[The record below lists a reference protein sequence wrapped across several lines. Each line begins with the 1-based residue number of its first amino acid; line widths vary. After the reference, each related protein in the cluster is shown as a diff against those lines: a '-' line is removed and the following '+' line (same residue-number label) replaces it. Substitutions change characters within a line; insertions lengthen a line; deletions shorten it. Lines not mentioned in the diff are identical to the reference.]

1 MKNYRILLVFVLI
14 AALVNLSGC
23 RRGKE
28 LPDEIAAMLNDASGK
43 IVRLGIYGDP
53 LSLNPVEH
61 IESEHGQMVSNF
73 VHAAPLRKLADGS
86 FVPYL
91 FSEYYLT
98 PGENGTVVLNAVW
111 RRGLKWHDGTEF
123 DPRSLEFTIRTMAD
137 PKNNSPYAELAKG
150 VLAVSSIGQGQR
162 CHMIFAGNS
171 RQYLDLLCVG
181 LLPKHI
187 LDSDKPTTT
196 ADSAVTASATG
207 EAGSTGNASAASV
220 LEMYADKPVGLGP
233 YMIKARE
240 KSSYLLL
247 EANPHFFD
255 DRVASRPVVLI
266 HSNYDFQQLVSN
278 FRQKKYDWI
287 NLPSM
292 ISEQLENMKLEQ
304 VKFVK
309 YPNQAAMVW
318 VFNTRDASLADAKVR
333 TALDLLVDRN
343 RILNQFP
350 GDAVA
355 LYANILASGAPSP
368 EEYQTRFANG
378 EKMLETA
385 GIKDANNDGWR
396 DINGNPFE
404 IKILINDDNLSRRVI
419 ADQIVADLGRAKVK
433 AVVEAVSWSDF
444 ASKRLRQGEF
454 STALLSYQF
463 PTGGNWVALLHS
475 SPKILDNLNYAGVK
489 DEQVDKTLD
498 ELDSMLDATD
508 RNQAVAS
515 LSAYLEEYRPM
526 AFLVRPM
533 DVGLYHAEAGLSTAA
548 SAIWNDVLNWK
559 LLFGPAESQL

>member
-1 MKNYRILLVFVLI
+1 MKNYRIILIFVLM
-14 AALVNLSGC
+14 AALVNFSGC
-23 RRGKE
+23 RRTQE
-28 LPDEIAAMLNDASGK
+28 LPGEIAAMLDDSSGK

-53 LSLNPVEH
+53 LGLNPIEH
-61 IESEHGQMVSNF
+61 LESEHGQMVSNF
-73 VHAAPLRKLADGS
+73 IHAAPLRKLADGS

-98 PGENGTVVLNAVW
+98 PGENGTVVLDAVW

-123 DPRSLEFTIRTMAD
+123 DPRSLEFTIRMMAD
-137 PKNNSPYAELAKG
+137 PKNNSPYVELAKG

-187 LDSDKPTTT
+187 LDSYKAAVS
-196 ADSAVTASATG
+196 ADSSVTASSSG
-207 EAGSTGNASAASV
+207 EVKNASAASV

-255 DRVASRPVVLI
+255 DRIASRPVVLI
-266 HSNYDFQQLVSN
+266 HSSYDFQQLVSN

-292 ISEQLENMKLEQ
+292 ISEQLENMKLDQ

-333 TALDLLVDRN
+333 IALDLLVDRN

-350 GDAVA
+350 GDGVA
-355 LYANILASGAPSP
+355 LYNNILASGSATP
-368 EEYQTRFANG
+368 EEYSNRFANG
-378 EKMLETA
+378 EKMLDTA
-385 GIKDANNDGWR
+385 GVKDSNNDNWR
-396 DINGNPFE
+396 DFNGKPFE

-419 ADQIVADLGRAKVK
+419 ADQIVADLGRAHIK

-444 ASKRLRQGEF
+444 VSKRLRQGEF
-454 STALLSYQF
+454 NTALLSYHF
-463 PTGGNWVALLHS
+463 PVGGNWASLLHS
-475 SPKILDNLNYAGVK
+475 SPKVLDNLNYAGVK
-489 DEQVDKTLD
+489 DGQVDKTLD
-498 ELDSMLDATD
+498 ELDSMLDGVD
-508 RNQAVAS
+508 RNQSAAS
-515 LSAYLEEYRPM
+515 LSAYLEESRPM

-533 DVGLYHAEAGLSTAA
+533 DVGLYHADAGLSTAA
-548 SAIWNDVLNWK
+548 CAIWNDVLNWK

>member
-1 MKNYRILLVFVLI
+1 MKNYRIILIFVLM
-14 AALVNLSGC
+14 AALVNFSGC
-23 RRGKE
+23 RRTQE
-28 LPDEIAAMLNDASGK
+28 LPGEIAAMLDDSSGK

-53 LSLNPVEH
+53 LGLNPIEH
-61 IESEHGQMVSNF
+61 LESEHGQMVSNF
-73 VHAAPLRKLADGS
+73 IHAAPLRKLADGS

-98 PGENGTVVLNAVW
+98 PGENGTVVLDAVW

-123 DPRSLEFTIRTMAD
+123 DPRSLEFTIRMMAD
-137 PKNNSPYAELAKG
+137 PKNNSPYVELAKG

-187 LDSDKPTTT
+187 LDSDKAAVS
-196 ADSAVTASATG
+196 ADSSVTASASG
-207 EAGSTGNASAASV
+207 EVKNASAASV

-255 DRVASRPVVLI
+255 DRIASRPVVLI
-266 HSNYDFQQLVSN
+266 HSSYDFQQLVSN

-292 ISEQLENMKLEQ
+292 ISEQLENMKLDQ

-333 TALDLLVDRN
+333 IALDLLVDRN

-350 GDAVA
+350 GDGVA
-355 LYANILASGAPSP
+355 LYNNILASGSATP
-368 EEYQTRFANG
+368 EEYSNRFANG
-378 EKMLETA
+378 EKMLDTA
-385 GIKDANNDGWR
+385 GVKDSNNDNWR
-396 DINGNPFE
+396 DFNGKPFE

-419 ADQIVADLGRAKVK
+419 ADQIVADLGRAHIK
-433 AVVEAVSWSDF
+433 AVIEAVSWSDF
-444 ASKRLRQGEF
+444 VSKRLRQGEF
-454 STALLSYQF
+454 NTALLSYHF
-463 PTGGNWVALLHS
+463 PVGGNWASLLHS
-475 SPKILDNLNYAGVK
+475 SPKVLDNLNYAGVK
-489 DEQVDKTLD
+489 DGQVDKTLD
-498 ELDSMLDATD
+498 ELDSMLDGVD
-508 RNQAVAS
+508 RNQSAAS
-515 LSAYLEEYRPM
+515 LSAYLEESRPM

-533 DVGLYHAEAGLSTAA
+533 DVGLYHADAGLSTAA
-548 SAIWNDVLNWK
+548 CAIWNDVLNWK

>member
-1 MKNYRILLVFVLI
+1 MKNYRIILVFALI
-14 AALVNLSGC
+14 AALVNFSGC
-23 RRGKE
+23 RRTKE
-28 LPDEIAAMLNDASGK
+28 LPDNIAAMLNDSSGK

-53 LSLNPVEH
+53 LGLNPIEH
-61 IESEHGQMVSNF
+61 LESEHGQMVSNF

-98 PGENGTVVLNAVW
+98 PGDNGTVVLNAVW

-123 DPRSLEFTIRTMAD
+123 DPRSLELTVRMMAD

-187 LDSDKPTTT
+187 LEPEKTTEV
-196 ADSAVTASATG
+196 AAAAVASAAG
-207 EAGSTGNASAASV
+207 EANNASAASA

-240 KSSYLLL
+240 KGSYLLL
-247 EANPHFFD
+247 EANPNFFD
-255 DRVASRPVVLI
+255 DRIASRPAVLL
-266 HSNYDFQQLVSN
+266 HCSYDFQQLVSN

-292 ISEQLENMKLEQ
+292 ISEQLENMKLDQ

-355 LYANILASGAPSP
+355 LYANILASGPAVA
-368 EEYQTRFANG
+368 EEYASRFANG
-378 EKMLETA
+378 EKMLEAA
-385 GIKDANNDGWR
+385 GVKDSNNDGWR

-419 ADQIVADLGRAKVK
+419 ADQIVADLGRARVK
-433 AVVEAVSWSDF
+433 AVVESVSWSDF
-444 ASKRLRQGEF
+444 VSKRLKQGEF
-454 STALLSYQF
+454 STALLSYHF
-463 PTGGNWVALLHS
+463 PIGGNWVSLLHS

-489 DEQVDKTLD
+489 DEQIDKTLD
-498 ELDSMLDATD
+498 ALDSMLDGTD
-508 RNQAVAS
+508 RNQAIAS
-515 LSAYLEEYRPM
+515 LSVYLEEHRPM

>member
-1 MKNYRILLVFVLI
+1 MKNYRIILVFALI
-14 AALVNLSGC
+14 AALVNFAGC
-23 RRGKE
+23 RRSKE
-28 LPDEIAAMLNDASGK
+28 LPDEIAAMLNDSSGK

-53 LSLNPVEH
+53 LGLNPIEH
-61 IESEHGQMVSNF
+61 LESEHGQMVSNF

-98 PGENGTVVLNAVW
+98 PGDNGTVVLNAVW

-123 DPRSLEFTIRTMAD
+123 DPRSLELTVRMMAD

-187 LDSDKPTTT
+187 LEPEKTTEV
-196 ADSAVTASATG
+196 AAAAVASAAG
-207 EAGSTGNASAASV
+207 EANNASAASA

-240 KSSYLLL
+240 KGSYLLL
-247 EANPHFFD
+247 EANPNFFD
-255 DRVASRPVVLI
+255 DRIASRPAVLL
-266 HSNYDFQQLVSN
+266 HCSYDFQQLVSN

-292 ISEQLENMKLEQ
+292 ISEQLENMKLDQ

-355 LYANILASGAPSP
+355 LYANILASGPAVA
-368 EEYQTRFANG
+368 EEYASRFANG
-378 EKMLETA
+378 EKMLEAA
-385 GIKDANNDGWR
+385 GVKDSNNDGWR

-419 ADQIVADLGRAKVK
+419 ADQIVADLGRARVK
-433 AVVEAVSWSDF
+433 AVVESVSWSDF
-444 ASKRLRQGEF
+444 VSKRLKQGEF
-454 STALLSYQF
+454 STALLSYHF
-463 PTGGNWVALLHS
+463 PIGGNWVSLLHS

-489 DEQVDKTLD
+489 DEQIDKTLD
-498 ELDSMLDATD
+498 ALDSMLDGTD

>member
-1 MKNYRILLVFVLI
+1 MKNYRIILVFALI
-14 AALVNLSGC
+14 AALVNFAGC
-23 RRGKE
+23 RRSKE
-28 LPDEIAAMLNDASGK
+28 LPDEIAAMLNDSSGK

-53 LSLNPVEH
+53 LGLNPIEH
-61 IESEHGQMVSNF
+61 LESEHGQMVSNF

-98 PGENGTVVLNAVW
+98 PGDNGTVVLNAVW

-123 DPRSLEFTIRTMAD
+123 DPRSLELTVRMMAD

-162 CHMIFAGNS
+162 CHMIFAGDS

-187 LDSDKPTTT
+187 LEPEKTTE
-196 ADSAVTASATG
+196 AAAAAVASAAG
-207 EAGSTGNASAASV
+207 EANNASAASV
-220 LEMYADKPVGLGP
+220 LEIYADKPVGLGP

-240 KSSYLLL
+240 KGSYLLL
-247 EANPHFFD
+247 EANPNFFD
-255 DRVASRPVVLI
+255 DRIASRPAVLL
-266 HSNYDFQQLVSN
+266 HCSYDFQQLVSN

-292 ISEQLENMKLEQ
+292 ISEQLENMKLDQ

-355 LYANILASGAPSP
+355 LYANILASGPAVA
-368 EEYQTRFANG
+368 EEYANRFANG

-385 GIKDANNDGWR
+385 GIKDSNNDGWR

-419 ADQIVADLGRAKVK
+419 ADQIVADLGRARVK
-433 AVVEAVSWSDF
+433 AVVESVSWSDF
-444 ASKRLRQGEF
+444 VSKRLRQGEF
-454 STALLSYQF
+454 STALLSYHF
-463 PTGGNWVALLHS
+463 PTGGNWVSLLHS

-489 DEQVDKTLD
+489 DEQIDKTLD
-498 ELDSMLDATD
+498 ALDSMLDGTD

>member
-1 MKNYRILLVFVLI
+1 MKNYRIILVFSLI
-14 AALVNLSGC
+14 AALVNFAGC
-23 RRGKE
+23 RRSKE
-28 LPDEIAAMLNDASGK
+28 LPDEIAAMLNDSSGK

-53 LSLNPVEH
+53 LGLNPIEH
-61 IESEHGQMVSNF
+61 LESEHGQMVSNF

-98 PGENGTVVLNAVW
+98 PGDNGTVVLNAVW

-123 DPRSLEFTIRTMAD
+123 DPRSLELTVRMMAD

-162 CHMIFAGNS
+162 CHMIFAGDS

-187 LDSDKPTTT
+187 LEPEKTTEV
-196 ADSAVTASATG
+196 AAAAVASAAG
-207 EAGSTGNASAASV
+207 EANNASAASA

-240 KSSYLLL
+240 KGSYLLL
-247 EANPHFFD
+247 EANPNFFD
-255 DRVASRPVVLI
+255 DRIASRPAVLL
-266 HSNYDFQQLVSN
+266 HCSYDFQQLVSN

-292 ISEQLENMKLEQ
+292 ISEQLENMKLDQ

-355 LYANILASGAPSP
+355 LYANILASGPAVA
-368 EEYQTRFANG
+368 EEYASRFANG
-378 EKMLETA
+378 EKMLEAA
-385 GIKDANNDGWR
+385 GVKDSNNDGWR

-419 ADQIVADLGRAKVK
+419 ADQIVADLGRARVK
-433 AVVEAVSWSDF
+433 AVVESVSWSDF
-444 ASKRLRQGEF
+444 VSKRLKQGEF
-454 STALLSYQF
+454 STALLSYHF
-463 PTGGNWVALLHS
+463 PIGGNWVSLLHS

-489 DEQVDKTLD
+489 DEQIDKTLD
-498 ELDSMLDATD
+498 ALDSMLDGTD

>member
-1 MKNYRILLVFVLI
+1 MKNYRIILVFALI
-14 AALVNLSGC
+14 AALVNFAGC
-23 RRGKE
+23 RRSKE
-28 LPDEIAAMLNDASGK
+28 LPDEIAAMLNDSSGK

-53 LSLNPVEH
+53 LGLNPIEH
-61 IESEHGQMVSNF
+61 LESEHGQMVSNF

-98 PGENGTVVLNAVW
+98 PGDNGTVVLNAVW

-123 DPRSLEFTIRTMAD
+123 DPRSLELTVRMMAD

-162 CHMIFAGNS
+162 CHMIFAGDS

-187 LDSDKPTTT
+187 LEPEKTTEV
-196 ADSAVTASATG
+196 AAAAVASAAG
-207 EAGSTGNASAASV
+207 EANNASAASA

-240 KSSYLLL
+240 KGSYLLL
-247 EANPHFFD
+247 EANPNFFD
-255 DRVASRPVVLI
+255 DRIASRPAVLL
-266 HSNYDFQQLVSN
+266 HCSYDFQQLVSN

-292 ISEQLENMKLEQ
+292 ISEQLENMKLDQ

-355 LYANILASGAPSP
+355 LYANILASGPAVA
-368 EEYQTRFANG
+368 EEYASRFANG
-378 EKMLETA
+378 EKMLEAA
-385 GIKDANNDGWR
+385 GVKDSNNDGWR

-419 ADQIVADLGRAKVK
+419 ADQIVADLGRARVK
-433 AVVEAVSWSDF
+433 AVVESVSWSDF
-444 ASKRLRQGEF
+444 VSKRLRQGEF
-454 STALLSYQF
+454 STALLSYHF
-463 PTGGNWVALLHS
+463 PTGGNWVSLLHS

-489 DEQVDKTLD
+489 DEQIDKTLD
-498 ELDSMLDATD
+498 ALDSMLDGTD

>member
-1 MKNYRILLVFVLI
+1 MKNYRIILIFVLM
-14 AALVNLSGC
+14 AALVNFSGC
-23 RRGKE
+23 RRTQE
-28 LPDEIAAMLNDASGK
+28 LPGEIAAMLDDSSGK

-53 LSLNPVEH
+53 LGLNPIEH
-61 IESEHGQMVSNF
+61 LESEHGQMVSNF
-73 VHAAPLRKLADGS
+73 IHAAPMRKLADGS

-98 PGENGTVVLNAVW
+98 PGENGTVVLDAVW

-123 DPRSLEFTIRTMAD
+123 DPRSLEFTIRMMAD
-137 PKNNSPYAELAKG
+137 PKNNSPYVELAKG

-187 LDSDKPTTT
+187 LDSDKAAVS
-196 ADSAVTASATG
+196 ADSSVTASSSG
-207 EAGSTGNASAASV
+207 EVKNASAASV

-255 DRVASRPVVLI
+255 DRIASRPVVLI
-266 HSNYDFQQLVSN
+266 HSSYDFQQLVSN

-292 ISEQLENMKLEQ
+292 ISEQLENMKLDQ

-333 TALDLLVDRN
+333 IALDLLVDRN

-350 GDAVA
+350 GDGVA
-355 LYANILASGAPSP
+355 LYNNILASGSAAP
-368 EEYQTRFANG
+368 EEYSNRFANG
-378 EKMLETA
+378 EKMLDTA
-385 GIKDANNDGWR
+385 GVKDSNNDNWR
-396 DINGNPFE
+396 DFNGKPFE

-419 ADQIVADLGRAKVK
+419 ADQIVADLGRAHIK

-444 ASKRLRQGEF
+444 VSKRLRQGEF
-454 STALLSYQF
+454 STALLSYHF
-463 PTGGNWVALLHS
+463 PVGGNWASLLHS
-475 SPKILDNLNYAGVK
+475 SPKVLDNLNYAGVK
-489 DEQVDKTLD
+489 DGQVDKTLD
-498 ELDSMLDATD
+498 ELDSMLDGVD
-508 RNQAVAS
+508 RNQSAAS
-515 LSAYLEEYRPM
+515 LSAYLEESRPM

-533 DVGLYHAEAGLSTAA
+533 DVGLYHADAGLSTAA
-548 SAIWNDVLNWK
+548 CAIWNDVLNWK

>member
-1 MKNYRILLVFVLI
+1 MKNYRIILIFVLM
-14 AALVNLSGC
+14 AALVNFSGC
-23 RRGKE
+23 RRTQE
-28 LPDEIAAMLNDASGK
+28 LPGEIAAMLDDSSGK

-53 LSLNPVEH
+53 LGLNPIEH
-61 IESEHGQMVSNF
+61 LESEHGQMVSNF

-137 PKNNSPYAELAKG
+137 PKNNSPYADLAKG

-187 LDSDKPTTT
+187 LDPEKT
-196 ADSAVTASATG
+196 AEAADAAANASAAG
-207 EAGSTGNASAASV
+207 EVKNASAASV

-318 VFNTRDASLADAKVR
+318 VFNTRDASLADAKIR

-350 GDAVA
+350 GDGVA

-515 LSAYLEEYRPM
+515 LSAYLEEHRPM
-526 AFLVRPM
+526 AFLIRPM

>member
-1 MKNYRILLVFVLI
+1 MKNYRIILVFALI
-14 AALVNLSGC
+14 AALVNFAGC
-23 RRGKE
+23 RRSKE
-28 LPDEIAAMLNDASGK
+28 LPDEIAAMLNDSSGK

-53 LSLNPVEH
+53 LGLNPIEH
-61 IESEHGQMVSNF
+61 LESEHGQMVSNF

-98 PGENGTVVLNAVW
+98 PGDNGTVVLNAVW

-123 DPRSLEFTIRTMAD
+123 DPRSLELTVRMMAD

-162 CHMIFAGNS
+162 CHMIFAGDS

-187 LDSDKPTTT
+187 LEPEKTTEV
-196 ADSAVTASATG
+196 AAAAVASAAG
-207 EAGSTGNASAASV
+207 EANNASAASA

-240 KSSYLLL
+240 KGSYLLL
-247 EANPHFFD
+247 EANPNFFD
-255 DRVASRPVVLI
+255 DRIASRPAVLL
-266 HSNYDFQQLVSN
+266 HCSYDFQQLVSN

-292 ISEQLENMKLEQ
+292 ISEQLENMKLDQ

-355 LYANILASGAPSP
+355 LYANILASGPAVA
-368 EEYQTRFANG
+368 EEYASRFANG
-378 EKMLETA
+378 EKMLEAA
-385 GIKDANNDGWR
+385 GVKDSNNDGWR

-419 ADQIVADLGRAKVK
+419 ADQIVADLGRARVK
-433 AVVEAVSWSDF
+433 AVVESVSWSDF
-444 ASKRLRQGEF
+444 VSKRLKQGEF
-454 STALLSYQF
+454 STALLSYHF
-463 PTGGNWVALLHS
+463 PTGGNWVSLLHS

-489 DEQVDKTLD
+489 DEQIDKTLD
-498 ELDSMLDATD
+498 ALDSMLDGTD

>member
-1 MKNYRILLVFVLI
+1 MKNIRIILIFVLI
-14 AALVNLSGC
+14 AALVNFSGC
-23 RRGKE
+23 RRTQE
-28 LPDEIAAMLNDASGK
+28 LPVEIAAMLDDSSGR

-53 LSLNPVEH
+53 LGLNPIEH
-61 IESEHGQMVSNF
+61 MESEHGQMVSNF
-73 VHAAPLRKLADGS
+73 IHAAPLRKLADGS

-98 PGENGTVVLNAVW
+98 SGENGTVVLDAVW

-123 DPRSLEFTIRTMAD
+123 DPRSLEFTIRMMAD
-137 PKNNSPYAELAKG
+137 PKNNSPYAGLAKG
-150 VLAVSSIGQGQR
+150 VLTVSSIGQGQR
-162 CHMIFAGNS
+162 CHMVFAGNS

-187 LDSDKPTTT
+187 LDSDKPAVP
-196 ADSAVTASATG
+196 ADVSTASAAG
-207 EAGSTGNASAASV
+207 EVKNASAASV
-220 LEMYADKPVGLGP
+220 LEMYAEKPVGLGP
-233 YMIKARE
+233 YLIKTRE

-255 DRVASRPVVLI
+255 DRIASRPAVLI
-266 HSNYDFQQLVSN
+266 HCSYDFQQLVSN

-292 ISEQLENMKLEQ
+292 ISEQLESMKLDQ

-350 GDAVA
+350 GDGVA
-355 LYANILASGAPSP
+355 LYNNILASGPAAP
-368 EEYQTRFANG
+368 EEYSNRFASG
-378 EKMLETA
+378 EKMLDAA
-385 GIKDANNDGWR
+385 GVKDSNNDSWR
-396 DINGNPFE
+396 DLNGNPFE

-419 ADQIVADLGRAKVK
+419 ADQIVADLGRAHIK

-444 ASKRLRQGEF
+444 VSRRLRQGEF
-454 STALLSYQF
+454 STALLSYHF
-463 PTGGNWVALLHS
+463 PAGGNWASLLHS

-489 DEQVDKTLD
+489 DGQVDKTLD
-498 ELDSMLDATD
+498 ELDSMLDGVD

-548 SAIWNDVLNWK
+548 CAIWNDVLNWK

>member
-1 MKNYRILLVFVLI
+1 MKNYRIILVFALI
-14 AALVNLSGC
+14 AALVNFAGC
-23 RRGKE
+23 RRSKE
-28 LPDEIAAMLNDASGK
+28 LPDEIAAMLNDSSGK

-53 LSLNPVEH
+53 LGLNPIEH
-61 IESEHGQMVSNF
+61 LESEHGQMVSNF

-98 PGENGTVVLNAVW
+98 PGDNGTVVLNAVW

-123 DPRSLEFTIRTMAD
+123 DPRSLELTVRMMAD
-137 PKNNSPYAELAKG
+137 PKNNSPYVELAKG

-162 CHMIFAGNS
+162 CHMIFAGDS

-187 LDSDKPTTT
+187 LEPEKTTE
-196 ADSAVTASATG
+196 AAAAAVASAAG
-207 EAGSTGNASAASV
+207 EANNASAASV
-220 LEMYADKPVGLGP
+220 LEIYADKPVGLGP

-240 KSSYLLL
+240 KGSYLLL
-247 EANPHFFD
+247 EANPNFFD
-255 DRVASRPVVLI
+255 DRIASRPAVLL
-266 HSNYDFQQLVSN
+266 HCSYDFQQLVSN

-292 ISEQLENMKLEQ
+292 ISEQLENMKLDQ

-318 VFNTRDASLADAKVR
+318 VFNTRDTSLADAKVR
-333 TALDLLVDRN
+333 IALDLLVDRN

-355 LYANILASGAPSP
+355 LYANILASGPAVA
-368 EEYQTRFANG
+368 EEYASRFANG
-378 EKMLETA
+378 EKMLEAA
-385 GIKDANNDGWR
+385 GVKDSNNDGWR

-419 ADQIVADLGRAKVK
+419 ADQIVADLGRARVK
-433 AVVEAVSWSDF
+433 AVVESVSWSDF
-444 ASKRLRQGEF
+444 VSKRLKQGEF
-454 STALLSYQF
+454 STALLSYHF
-463 PTGGNWVALLHS
+463 PIGGNWVSLLHS

-489 DEQVDKTLD
+489 DEQIDKTLD
-498 ELDSMLDATD
+498 ALDSMLDGTD

-515 LSAYLEEYRPM
+515 LSAHLEEQRPM

>member
-1 MKNYRILLVFVLI
+1 MKNYRIILIFVLI
-14 AALVNLSGC
+14 AALVNFSGC
-23 RRGKE
+23 RRTQE
-28 LPDEIAAMLNDASGK
+28 LPGEIAAMLDDSSGRV
-43 IVRLGIYGDP
+43 VRLGIYGDP
-53 LSLNPVEH
+53 LGLNPIEH
-61 IESEHGQMVSNF
+61 LESEHGQMVSNF
-73 VHAAPLRKLADGS
+73 IHAAPLRKLADGS

-98 PGENGTVVLNAVW
+98 PGENGTVVLDAVW

-123 DPRSLEFTIRTMAD
+123 DPRALEFTIRMMAD
-137 PKNNSPYAELAKG
+137 PKNNSPYVELAKG

-187 LDSDKPTTT
+187 LDSDKP
-196 ADSAVTASATG
+196 AASSDQSVTASAAG
-207 EAGSTGNASAASV
+207 EVKNASAASV
-220 LEMYADKPVGLGP
+220 LEMYAEKPVGLGP

-247 EANPHFFD
+247 EANPYFFD
-255 DRVASRPVVLI
+255 DRIASRPAVLI
-266 HSNYDFQQLVSN
+266 HSSYDFQQLVSN

-292 ISEQLENMKLEQ
+292 ISEQLENMKLDQ

-350 GDAVA
+350 GDGVA
-355 LYANILASGAPSP
+355 LYSNILASGPAAP
-368 EEYQTRFANG
+368 EEYSNRFASG
-378 EKMLETA
+378 EKMLDAA
-385 GIKDANNDGWR
+385 GVKDSNNDNWR
-396 DINGNPFE
+396 DFNGSPFE

-419 ADQIVADLGRAKVK
+419 ADQIVVDLGRAHIK
-433 AVVEAVSWSDF
+433 ASVEAVSWSDF
-444 ASKRLRQGEF
+444 VSKRLRQGEF

-463 PTGGNWVALLHS
+463 PAGGNWVSLLHS
-475 SPKILDNLNYAGVK
+475 SPKVLDNLNYAGVK
-489 DEQVDKTLD
+489 DGQVDKTLE
-498 ELDSMLDATD
+498 ELDSMLDGVD

-515 LSAYLEEYRPM
+515 LSAYLEESRPM

-533 DVGLYHAEAGLSTAA
+533 DVGLYHADAGLSTAA
-548 SAIWNDVLNWK
+548 CAIWNDVLNWK

>member
-1 MKNYRILLVFVLI
+1 MKNYRIILVFALI
-14 AALVNLSGC
+14 AALVNFAGC
-23 RRGKE
+23 RRSKE
-28 LPDEIAAMLNDASGK
+28 LPDEIAAMLNDSSGK

-53 LSLNPVEH
+53 LGLNPIEH
-61 IESEHGQMVSNF
+61 LESEHGQMVSNF

-98 PGENGTVVLNAVW
+98 PGDNGTVVLNAVW

-123 DPRSLEFTIRTMAD
+123 DPRSLELTVRMMAD

-162 CHMIFAGNS
+162 CHMIFAGDS

-187 LDSDKPTTT
+187 LEPEKTTE
-196 ADSAVTASATG
+196 AAAAAVASAAG
-207 EAGSTGNASAASV
+207 EANNASAASV
-220 LEMYADKPVGLGP
+220 LEIYADKPVGLGP

-240 KSSYLLL
+240 KGSYLLL
-247 EANPHFFD
+247 EANPNFFD
-255 DRVASRPVVLI
+255 DRIASRPAVLL
-266 HSNYDFQQLVSN
+266 HCSYDFQQLVSN

-292 ISEQLENMKLEQ
+292 ISEQLENMKLDQ

-318 VFNTRDASLADAKVR
+318 VFNTRDTSLADAKVR
-333 TALDLLVDRN
+333 IALDLLVDRN

-355 LYANILASGAPSP
+355 LYANILASGPAVA
-368 EEYQTRFANG
+368 EEYASRFANG
-378 EKMLETA
+378 EKMLEAA
-385 GIKDANNDGWR
+385 GIKDSNNDGWR

-419 ADQIVADLGRAKVK
+419 ADQIVADLGRARVK
-433 AVVEAVSWSDF
+433 AVVESVSWSDF
-444 ASKRLRQGEF
+444 VSKRLKQGEF
-454 STALLSYQF
+454 STALLSYHF
-463 PTGGNWVALLHS
+463 PTGGNWVSLLHS

-489 DEQVDKTLD
+489 DEQIDKTLD
-498 ELDSMLDATD
+498 ALDSMLDGTD

>member
-1 MKNYRILLVFVLI
+1 MKNYRIILVFALI
-14 AALVNLSGC
+14 AALVNFAGC
-23 RRGKE
+23 RRSKE
-28 LPDEIAAMLNDASGK
+28 LPDEIAAMLNDSSGK

-53 LSLNPVEH
+53 LGLNPIEH
-61 IESEHGQMVSNF
+61 LESEHGQMVSNF

-98 PGENGTVVLNAVW
+98 PGDNGTVVLNAVW

-123 DPRSLEFTIRTMAD
+123 DPRSLELTVRMMAD

-162 CHMIFAGNS
+162 CHMIFAGDS

-187 LDSDKPTTT
+187 LEPEKTTE
-196 ADSAVTASATG
+196 AAAAAVASAAG
-207 EAGSTGNASAASV
+207 EANNASAGSV

-240 KSSYLLL
+240 KGSYLLL
-247 EANPHFFD
+247 EANPNFFD
-255 DRVASRPVVLI
+255 DRIASRPAVLL
-266 HSNYDFQQLVSN
+266 HCSYDFQQLVSN

-292 ISEQLENMKLEQ
+292 ISEQLENMKLDQ

-318 VFNTRDASLADAKVR
+318 VFNTRDTSLADAKVR
-333 TALDLLVDRN
+333 IALDLLVDRN

-355 LYANILASGAPSP
+355 LYANILASGPAVA
-368 EEYQTRFANG
+368 EEYASRFANG
-378 EKMLETA
+378 EKMLEAA
-385 GIKDANNDGWR
+385 GIKDSNNDGWR

-419 ADQIVADLGRAKVK
+419 ADQIVADLGRARVK
-433 AVVEAVSWSDF
+433 AVVESVSWSDF
-444 ASKRLRQGEF
+444 VSKRLKQGEF
-454 STALLSYQF
+454 STALLSYHF
-463 PTGGNWVALLHS
+463 PIGGNWVSLLHS

-489 DEQVDKTLD
+489 DEQIDKTLD
-498 ELDSMLDATD
+498 ALDSMLDGTD

-515 LSAYLEEYRPM
+515 LSAHLEEQRPM

>member
-1 MKNYRILLVFVLI
+1 MKNYRIILIFVLI
-14 AALVNLSGC
+14 AALVNFSGC
-23 RRGKE
+23 RRTQE
-28 LPDEIAAMLNDASGK
+28 LPGEIAAMLDDSSGR

-53 LSLNPVEH
+53 LGLNPIEH
-61 IESEHGQMVSNF
+61 LESEHGQMVSNF
-73 VHAAPLRKLADGS
+73 IHAAPLRKLADGS

-98 PGENGTVVLNAVW
+98 PGENGTVVLDAVW

-123 DPRSLEFTIRTMAD
+123 DPRALEFTIRMMAD
-137 PKNNSPYAELAKG
+137 PKNNSPYVELAKG

-187 LDSDKPTTT
+187 LDSDKP
-196 ADSAVTASATG
+196 AASSDQSVTASAAG
-207 EAGSTGNASAASV
+207 EVKNASAASV
-220 LEMYADKPVGLGP
+220 LEMYAEKPVGLGP

-247 EANPHFFD
+247 EANPYFFD
-255 DRVASRPVVLI
+255 DRIASRPAVLI
-266 HSNYDFQQLVSN
+266 HSSYDFQQLVSN

-292 ISEQLENMKLEQ
+292 ISEQLENMKLDQ

-350 GDAVA
+350 GDGVA
-355 LYANILASGAPSP
+355 LYSNILASGPAAP
-368 EEYQTRFANG
+368 EEYSNRFASG
-378 EKMLETA
+378 EKMLDAA
-385 GIKDANNDGWR
+385 GVKDSNNDNWR
-396 DINGNPFE
+396 DFNGSPFE

-419 ADQIVADLGRAKVK
+419 ADQIVVDLGRAHIK
-433 AVVEAVSWSDF
+433 ASVEAVSWSDF
-444 ASKRLRQGEF
+444 VSKRLRQGEF

-463 PTGGNWVALLHS
+463 PAGGNWVSLLHS
-475 SPKILDNLNYAGVK
+475 SPKVLDNLNYAGVK
-489 DEQVDKTLD
+489 DGQVDKTLE
-498 ELDSMLDATD
+498 ELDSMLDGVD

-515 LSAYLEEYRPM
+515 LSAYLEESRPM

-533 DVGLYHAEAGLSTAA
+533 DVGLYHADAGLSTAA
-548 SAIWNDVLNWK
+548 CAIWNDVLNWK

>member
-1 MKNYRILLVFVLI
+1 MKNYRIILVFALI
-14 AALVNLSGC
+14 AALVNFSGC
-23 RRGKE
+23 RRTKE
-28 LPDEIAAMLNDASGK
+28 LPDNIAAMLNDSSGK

-53 LSLNPVEH
+53 LGLNPIEH
-61 IESEHGQMVSNF
+61 LESEHGQMVSNF

-98 PGENGTVVLNAVW
+98 PGDNGTVVLNAVW

-123 DPRSLEFTIRTMAD
+123 DPRSLELTVRMMAD

-187 LDSDKPTTT
+187 LEPEKTTEV
-196 ADSAVTASATG
+196 AAAAVASAAG
-207 EAGSTGNASAASV
+207 EANNASAASA

-240 KSSYLLL
+240 KGSYLLL
-247 EANPHFFD
+247 EANPNFFD
-255 DRVASRPVVLI
+255 DRIASRPAVLL
-266 HSNYDFQQLVSN
+266 HCSYDFQQLVSN

-292 ISEQLENMKLEQ
+292 ISEQLENMKLDQ

-318 VFNTRDASLADAKVR
+318 VFNTRDTSLADAKVR
-333 TALDLLVDRN
+333 IALDLLVDRN

-355 LYANILASGAPSP
+355 LYANILASGPAVA
-368 EEYQTRFANG
+368 EEYASRFANG
-378 EKMLETA
+378 EKMLEAA
-385 GIKDANNDGWR
+385 GIKDSNNDGWR

-419 ADQIVADLGRAKVK
+419 ADQIVADLGRARVK
-433 AVVEAVSWSDF
+433 AVVESVSWSDF
-444 ASKRLRQGEF
+444 VSKRLKQGEF
-454 STALLSYQF
+454 STALLSYHF
-463 PTGGNWVALLHS
+463 PIGGNWVSLLHS

-489 DEQVDKTLD
+489 DEQIDKTLD
-498 ELDSMLDATD
+498 ALDSMLDGTD

-515 LSAYLEEYRPM
+515 LSAHLEEQRPM

>member
-1 MKNYRILLVFVLI
+1 
-14 AALVNLSGC
+14 
-23 RRGKE
+23 
-28 LPDEIAAMLNDASGK
+28 MLNDSSGK

-53 LSLNPVEH
+53 LGLNPIEH
-61 IESEHGQMVSNF
+61 LESEHGQMVSNF

-98 PGENGTVVLNAVW
+98 PGDNGTVVLNAVW

-123 DPRSLEFTIRTMAD
+123 DPRSLELTVRMMAD

-162 CHMIFAGNS
+162 CHMIFAGDS

-187 LDSDKPTTT
+187 LEPEKTTE
-196 ADSAVTASATG
+196 AAAAAVASAAG
-207 EAGSTGNASAASV
+207 EANNASAASV
-220 LEMYADKPVGLGP
+220 LEIYADKPVGLGP

-240 KSSYLLL
+240 KGSYLLL
-247 EANPHFFD
+247 EANPNFFD
-255 DRVASRPVVLI
+255 DRIASRPAVLL
-266 HSNYDFQQLVSN
+266 HCSYDFQQLVSN

-292 ISEQLENMKLEQ
+292 ISEQLENMKLDQ

-318 VFNTRDASLADAKVR
+318 VFNTRDTSLADAKVR
-333 TALDLLVDRN
+333 IALDLLVDRN

-355 LYANILASGAPSP
+355 LYANILASGPAVA
-368 EEYQTRFANG
+368 EEYASRFANG
-378 EKMLETA
+378 EKMLEAA
-385 GIKDANNDGWR
+385 GIKDSNNDGWR

-419 ADQIVADLGRAKVK
+419 ADQIVADLGRARVK
-433 AVVEAVSWSDF
+433 AVVESVSWSDF
-444 ASKRLRQGEF
+444 VSKRLKQGEF
-454 STALLSYQF
+454 STALLSYHF
-463 PTGGNWVALLHS
+463 PIGGNWVSLLHS

-489 DEQVDKTLD
+489 DEQIDKTLD
-498 ELDSMLDATD
+498 ALDSMLDGTD

-515 LSAYLEEYRPM
+515 LSAHLEEQRPM

>member
-1 MKNYRILLVFVLI
+1 MKNYRIILVFALI
-14 AALVNLSGC
+14 AALVNFAGC
-23 RRGKE
+23 RRSKE
-28 LPDEIAAMLNDASGK
+28 LPDEIAAMLNDSSGK

-53 LSLNPVEH
+53 LGLNPIEH
-61 IESEHGQMVSNF
+61 LESEHGQMVSNF

-98 PGENGTVVLNAVW
+98 PGDNGTVVLNAVW

-123 DPRSLEFTIRTMAD
+123 DPRSLELTVRMMAD

-162 CHMIFAGNS
+162 CHMIFAGDS

-187 LDSDKPTTT
+187 LEPEKTTEV
-196 ADSAVTASATG
+196 AAAAVASAAG
-207 EAGSTGNASAASV
+207 EANNASAASA

-240 KSSYLLL
+240 KGSYLLL
-247 EANPHFFD
+247 EANPNFFD
-255 DRVASRPVVLI
+255 DRIASRPAVLL
-266 HSNYDFQQLVSN
+266 HCSYDFQQLVSN

-292 ISEQLENMKLEQ
+292 ISEQLENMKLDQ

-355 LYANILASGAPSP
+355 LYANILASGPAVA
-368 EEYQTRFANG
+368 EEYASRFANG
-378 EKMLETA
+378 EKMLEAA
-385 GIKDANNDGWR
+385 GVKDSNNDGWR

-419 ADQIVADLGRAKVK
+419 ADQIVADLGRARVK
-433 AVVEAVSWSDF
+433 AVVESVSWSDF
-444 ASKRLRQGEF
+444 VSKRLKQGEF
-454 STALLSYQF
+454 STALLSYHF
-463 PTGGNWVALLHS
+463 PIGGNWISLLHS
-475 SPKILDNLNYAGVK
+475 APKVLDNLNYAGVK
-489 DEQVDKTLD
+489 DEQIDKTLD
-498 ELDSMLDATD
+498 ALDSMLDGTD

>member
-1 MKNYRILLVFVLI
+1 MKNYRILLIFFLI
-14 AALVNLSGC
+14 ASLVNFSGC
-23 RRGKE
+23 RRTQE
-28 LPDEIAAMLNDASGK
+28 LPGEIAAMLDDSSGRV
-43 IVRLGIYGDP
+43 VRLGIYGDP
-53 LSLNPVEH
+53 LGLNPIEH
-61 IESEHGQMVSNF
+61 LESEHGQMVSNF
-73 VHAAPLRKLADGS
+73 IHAAPLRKLADGS

-98 PGENGTVVLNAVW
+98 PGENGTVVLDAVW

-123 DPRSLEFTIRTMAD
+123 DPRALEFTIRMMAD
-137 PKNNSPYAELAKG
+137 PKNNSPYVELAKG

-187 LDSDKPTTT
+187 LDSDKPAAS
-196 ADSAVTASATG
+196 ADQSVTASAAG
-207 EAGSTGNASAASV
+207 EVKNASAASV

-247 EANPHFFD
+247 EANPYFFD
-255 DRVASRPVVLI
+255 DRIASRPAVLI
-266 HSNYDFQQLVSN
+266 HSSYDFQQLVSN

-292 ISEQLENMKLEQ
+292 ISEQLENMKLDQ

-350 GDAVA
+350 GDGVA
-355 LYANILASGAPSP
+355 LYSNILASGPAAP
-368 EEYQTRFANG
+368 EEYSNRFASG
-378 EKMLETA
+378 EKMLDAA
-385 GIKDANNDGWR
+385 GVKDSNNDNWR
-396 DINGNPFE
+396 DFNGSPFE

-419 ADQIVADLGRAKVK
+419 ADQIVVDLGRAHIK
-433 AVVEAVSWSDF
+433 ASVEAVSWSDF
-444 ASKRLRQGEF
+444 VSKRLRQGEF

-463 PTGGNWVALLHS
+463 PAGGNWVSLLHS
-475 SPKILDNLNYAGVK
+475 SPKVLDNLNYAGVK
-489 DEQVDKTLD
+489 DGQVDKTLE
-498 ELDSMLDATD
+498 ELDSMLDGVD

-515 LSAYLEEYRPM
+515 LSAYLEESRPM

-533 DVGLYHAEAGLSTAA
+533 DVGLYHADAGLSTAA
-548 SAIWNDVLNWK
+548 CAIWNDVLNWK

>member
-1 MKNYRILLVFVLI
+1 MKNYRIILVFALI
-14 AALVNLSGC
+14 AALVNFAGC
-23 RRGKE
+23 RRSKE
-28 LPDEIAAMLNDASGK
+28 LPDEIAAMLNDSSGK

-53 LSLNPVEH
+53 LGLNPIEH
-61 IESEHGQMVSNF
+61 LESEHGQMVSNF

-98 PGENGTVVLNAVW
+98 PGDNGTVVLNAVW

-123 DPRSLEFTIRTMAD
+123 DPRSLELTVRMMAD

-162 CHMIFAGNS
+162 CHMIFAGDS

-187 LDSDKPTTT
+187 LEPEKTTE
-196 ADSAVTASATG
+196 AAAAAVASAAG
-207 EAGSTGNASAASV
+207 EANNASAASV
-220 LEMYADKPVGLGP
+220 LEIYADKPVGLGP

-240 KSSYLLL
+240 KGSYLLL
-247 EANPHFFD
+247 EANPNFFD
-255 DRVASRPVVLI
+255 DRIASRPAVLL
-266 HSNYDFQQLVSN
+266 HCSYDFQQLVSN

-292 ISEQLENMKLEQ
+292 ISEQLENMKLDQ

-318 VFNTRDASLADAKVR
+318 VFNTRDTSLADAKVR
-333 TALDLLVDRN
+333 IALDLLVDRN

-355 LYANILASGAPSP
+355 LYANILASGPAVA
-368 EEYQTRFANG
+368 EEYASRFANG
-378 EKMLETA
+378 EKMLEAA
-385 GIKDANNDGWR
+385 GIKDSNNDGWR

-419 ADQIVADLGRAKVK
+419 ADQIVADLGRARVK
-433 AVVEAVSWSDF
+433 AVVESVSWSDF
-444 ASKRLRQGEF
+444 VSKRLKQGEF
-454 STALLSYQF
+454 STALLSYHF
-463 PTGGNWVALLHS
+463 PIGGNWVSLLHS

-489 DEQVDKTLD
+489 DEQIDKTLD
-498 ELDSMLDATD
+498 ALDSMLDGTD

-515 LSAYLEEYRPM
+515 LSAHLEEQRPM

>member
-1 MKNYRILLVFVLI
+1 MKNYRIILIFVLM
-14 AALVNLSGC
+14 AALVNFSGC
-23 RRGKE
+23 RRTQE
-28 LPDEIAAMLNDASGK
+28 LPGEIAAMLDDSSGK

-53 LSLNPVEH
+53 LGLNPIEH
-61 IESEHGQMVSNF
+61 LESEHGQMVSNF
-73 VHAAPLRKLADGS
+73 IHAAPLRKLADGS
-86 FVPYL
+86 LVPYL
-91 FSEYYLT
+91 FSEYYLI

-123 DPRSLEFTIRTMAD
+123 DPRSLEFTIRMMAD

-187 LDSDKPTTT
+187 LESEKPVAS
-196 ADSAVTASATG
+196 ADAAVTAS
-207 EAGSTGNASAASV
+207 GSSETGNASGASV
-220 LEMYADKPVGLGP
+220 LEIYADRPVGLGP

-240 KSSYLLL
+240 KSSYMLL

-255 DRVASRPVVLI
+255 DRVASRPAILI

-292 ISEQLENMKLEQ
+292 ISEQLESMKLDQ

-355 LYANILASGAPSP
+355 LYANILASETAVV
-368 EEYQTRFANG
+368 EEYPVRFANG
-378 EKMLETA
+378 EKMLDAA
-385 GIKDANNDGWR
+385 GIKDSNNDKWR

-419 ADQIVADLGRAKVK
+419 ADQIVADLGRAQIK

-444 ASKRLRQGEF
+444 VSKRLRQAEF

-463 PTGGNWVALLHS
+463 PVGGNWASLLHS
-475 SPKILDNLNYAGVK
+475 SPRVLDNLNYAGVK
-489 DEQVDKTLD
+489 DEQVDRTLD
-498 ELDSMLDATD
+498 ELDSMLDGTD
-508 RNQAVAS
+508 RNQAIAS
-515 LSAYLEEYRPM
+515 LSVYLEEHRPM

>member
-1 MKNYRILLVFVLI
+1 MKNYRIILIFVLM
-14 AALVNLSGC
+14 AALVNFPGC
-23 RRGKE
+23 RRTQE
-28 LPDEIAAMLNDASGK
+28 LPGEIAAMLDDSSGRV
-43 IVRLGIYGDP
+43 VRLGIYGDP
-53 LSLNPVEH
+53 LGLNPIEH
-61 IESEHGQMVSNF
+61 LESEHGQMVSNF
-73 VHAAPLRKLADGS
+73 IHAAPLRKLADGS

-98 PGENGTVVLNAVW
+98 PGENGTVVLDAVW

-123 DPRSLEFTIRTMAD
+123 DPRALEFTIRMMAD
-137 PKNNSPYAELAKG
+137 PKNNSPYVELAKG

-187 LDSDKPTTT
+187 LDSDKP
-196 ADSAVTASATG
+196 AASSDQSVTASAAG
-207 EAGSTGNASAASV
+207 EVKNASAASV
-220 LEMYADKPVGLGP
+220 LEMYAEKPVGLDP

-247 EANPHFFD
+247 EANPYFFD
-255 DRVASRPVVLI
+255 DRIASRPAVLI
-266 HSNYDFQQLVSN
+266 HSSYDFQQLVSN

-292 ISEQLENMKLEQ
+292 ISEQLENMKLDQ

-318 VFNTRDASLADAKVR
+318 VFNTRDASLADAIVR

-350 GDAVA
+350 GDGVA
-355 LYANILASGAPSP
+355 LYSNILASGPAAP
-368 EEYQTRFANG
+368 EEYSNRFASG
-378 EKMLETA
+378 EKMLDAA
-385 GIKDANNDGWR
+385 GVKDSNNDNWR
-396 DINGNPFE
+396 DFNGSPFE

-419 ADQIVADLGRAKVK
+419 ADQIVVDLGRAHIK
-433 AVVEAVSWSDF
+433 ASVEAVSWSDF
-444 ASKRLRQGEF
+444 VSKRLRQGEF

-463 PTGGNWVALLHS
+463 PAGGNWVSLLHS
-475 SPKILDNLNYAGVK
+475 SPKVLDNLNYAGVK
-489 DEQVDKTLD
+489 DGQVDKTLE
-498 ELDSMLDATD
+498 ELDSMLDGVD

-515 LSAYLEEYRPM
+515 LSAYLEESRPM

-533 DVGLYHAEAGLSTAA
+533 DVGLYHADAGLSTAA
-548 SAIWNDVLNWK
+548 CAIWNDVLNWK

>member
-1 MKNYRILLVFVLI
+1 MKNYRILLIFVLI
-14 AALVNLSGC
+14 AALVNFSGC
-23 RRGKE
+23 RRTQE
-28 LPDEIAAMLNDASGK
+28 LPGEIAAMLDDSSGRV
-43 IVRLGIYGDP
+43 VRLGIYGDP
-53 LSLNPVEH
+53 LGLNPIEH
-61 IESEHGQMVSNF
+61 LESEHGQMVSNF
-73 VHAAPLRKLADGS
+73 IHAAPLRKLADGS

-98 PGENGTVVLNAVW
+98 PGENGTVVLDAVW

-123 DPRSLEFTIRTMAD
+123 DPRALEFTIRMMAD
-137 PKNNSPYAELAKG
+137 PKNNSPYVELAKG

-187 LDSDKPTTT
+187 LDSDKPAAS
-196 ADSAVTASATG
+196 ADQSVTASAAG
-207 EAGSTGNASAASV
+207 EVKNASAASV

-247 EANPHFFD
+247 EANPYFLD
-255 DRVASRPVVLI
+255 DRTASRPAVLI
-266 HSNYDFQQLVSN
+266 HSSYDFQQLVSN

-292 ISEQLENMKLEQ
+292 ISEQLENMKLDQ

-350 GDAVA
+350 GDGVA
-355 LYANILASGAPSP
+355 LYSNILASGPAAP
-368 EEYQTRFANG
+368 EEYSNRFASG
-378 EKMLETA
+378 EKMLDAA
-385 GIKDANNDGWR
+385 GVKDSNNDNWR
-396 DINGNPFE
+396 DFNGSPFE

-419 ADQIVADLGRAKVK
+419 ADQIVVDLGRAHIK
-433 AVVEAVSWSDF
+433 ASVEAVSWSDF
-444 ASKRLRQGEF
+444 VSKRLRQGEF

-463 PTGGNWVALLHS
+463 PAGGNWVSLLHS
-475 SPKILDNLNYAGVK
+475 SPKVLDNLNYAGVK
-489 DEQVDKTLD
+489 DGQVDKTLE
-498 ELDSMLDATD
+498 ELDSMLDGVD

-515 LSAYLEEYRPM
+515 LSAYLEESRPM

-533 DVGLYHAEAGLSTAA
+533 DVGLYHADAGLSTAA
-548 SAIWNDVLNWK
+548 CAIWNDVLNWK

>member
-1 MKNYRILLVFVLI
+1 MKNYRIIFVFALI
-14 AALVNLSGC
+14 AALVNFAGC
-23 RRGKE
+23 RRSKE
-28 LPDEIAAMLNDASGK
+28 LPDEIAAMLNDSSGR

-53 LSLNPVEH
+53 LGLNPVEH
-61 IESEHGQMVSNF
+61 IESEHGEMVNNF

-98 PGENGTVVLNAVW
+98 PGDNGTVVLNAVW
-111 RRGLKWHDGTEF
+111 RRGLKWHDGSEF

-171 RQYLDLLCVG
+171 RRYLDLLCVG

-187 LDSDKPTTT
+187 LEPEKT
-196 ADSAVTASATG
+196 AEVAEAAVNASAAV
-207 EAGSTGNASAASV
+207 EVNNASAASA
-220 LEMYADKPVGLGP
+220 LAMYADKPVGLGP

-240 KSSYLLL
+240 KSSYVLL

-255 DRVASRPVVLI
+255 DRVASRPAVLI
-266 HSNYDFQQLVSN
+266 HCSYDFQQLVSN

-318 VFNTRDASLADAKVR
+318 VFNTREASLADAKVR

-350 GDAVA
+350 GDGVA
-355 LYANILASGAPSP
+355 LYNNILASGAVAA
-368 EEYQTRFANG
+368 EEYQVRFANG
-378 EKMLETA
+378 EKMLDAA
-385 GIKDANNDGWR
+385 GIKDSNNDKWR
-396 DINGNPFE
+396 DINGSPFE

-419 ADQIVADLGRAKVK
+419 ADQIVADLGRAKIK

-454 STALLSYQF
+454 STALLSYHF
-463 PTGGNWVALLHS
+463 PAGGNWSSLLHS
-475 SPKILDNLNYAGVK
+475 SPKVLDNLNYAGVK
-489 DEQVDKTLD
+489 DEQVDKALD
-498 ELDSMLDATD
+498 ELDSMLDGVD
-508 RNQAVAS
+508 RNQAIAS
-515 LSAYLEEYRPM
+515 LSAYLEENRPM

>member
-1 MKNYRILLVFVLI
+1 MKNFRILLIFALI
-14 AALVNLSGC
+14 AVLVSVSGC
-23 RRGKE
+23 RRSKE
-28 LPDEIAAMLNDASGK
+28 LPEDIAAMLNDSSGR
-43 IVRLGIYGDP
+43 IVRLGVYGDP
-53 LSLNPVEH
+53 LGLNPIEH
-61 IESEHGQMVSNF
+61 IESEHGQMVCNF
-73 VHAAPLRKLADGS
+73 IHAAPLRRLADGS

-98 PGENGTVVLNAVW
+98 PGDNGTVVLNAVW

-123 DPRSLEFTIRTMAD
+123 DPRSLEFTIRAMAD

-187 LDSDKPTTT
+187 LDPEKT
-196 ADSAVTASATG
+196 AGVTDAA
-207 EAGSTGNASAASV
+207 ANASAAGEVKNASGASV

-255 DRVASRPVVLI
+255 DRVASRPAVLI
-266 HSNYDFQQLVSN
+266 HSSYDFQQLVSN

-318 VFNTRDASLADAKVR
+318 VFNTREASLADAKVR

-350 GDAVA
+350 GDGVA
-355 LYANILASGAPSP
+355 LYANILASGSTAA
-368 EEYQTRFANG
+368 EEYALRFANG
-378 EKMLETA
+378 EKMLDAA
-385 GIKDANNDGWR
+385 GIKDVNNDKWR
-396 DINGNPFE
+396 DFNGNPFE

-419 ADQIVADLGRAKVK
+419 ADQIVADLGRAGIK

-444 ASKRLRQGEF
+444 ASKRLKQGEF
-454 STALLSYQF
+454 STALLSYHF
-463 PTGGNWVALLHS
+463 PICGNWSSLLHS
-475 SPKILDNLNYAGVK
+475 SPKVLDNLNYAGVK
-489 DEQVDKTLD
+489 DGQVDKTLED
-498 ELDSMLDATD
+498 LDSMLDGVD
-508 RNQAVAS
+508 RSQAIAS
-515 LSAYLEEYRPM
+515 LSAYLEEHRPM
-526 AFLVRPM
+526 SFLVRPM
-533 DVGLYHAEAGLSTAA
+533 DVGLYHADAGLSTAA
-548 SAIWNDVLNWK
+548 CAIWNDVLNWK